1 MSQTT
6 HRVKTTAYTSS
17 SEQPKTPDKIDPRIF
32 LLTLGMFALGTDA
45 FVVAGVLPVI
55 SKEFSITEGLAG
67 QLVTVFALTYGIG
80 APLLAALTSRWPRN
94 RVLIGALGLFCLTNI
109 ASVLAPNFP
118 LLLLT
123 RVLAGC
129 FAATYAPL
137 AYTIGISLAPA
148 AKRGQALALV
158 VIGLTGATI
167 IGSPLGTW
175 VGEHFGWRLS
185 FGLVVGLAAIAFL
198 AILAC
203 GLPKAAPQPA
213 LSLKARLAPITQPR
227 TALIL
232 LPALIWNLGFN
243 ITYTYIAP
251 FLQHNLHI
259 IDISGLLVAIGV
271 GSVSGNLL
279 SGIVVDRFG
288 PNRPIIF
295 FLIALASIES
305 LLALTTSTFIGS
317 ILMLFIW
324 GMSSAL
330 LFTPQQQRLLRAA
343 PEHANVILA
352 LNNSTLYLGIAG
364 GAALGGLAL
373 RSVAVTQLNW
383 IGAGCILLSL
393 VPFLLSMRMKSQ
405 ARSTAVCDTAQMHE
419 VVLLPE

>member
-6 HRVKTTAYTSS
+6 QSIAPG
-17 SEQPKTPDKIDPRIF
+17 EQTHPDRINPRIF

-55 SKEFSITEGLAG
+55 SKELSIPEGLAG
-67 QLVTVFALTYGIG
+67 QLVTAFALTYGIG
-80 APLLAALTSRWPRN
+80 APLLAALTSRWSRN
-94 RVLIGALGLFCLTNI
+94 RVLIGSLGLLCLANI
-109 ASVLAPNFP
+109 ASALAPTFP
-118 LLLLT
+118 ILLLT
-123 RVLAGC
+123 RILAGC
-129 FAATYAPL
+129 FAATYAPM
-137 AYTIGISLAPA
+137 AYTIGISLAPPA
-148 AKRGQALALV
+148 RRGQALALV

-185 FGLVVGLAAIAFL
+185 FGLVVVLAGIAFL
-198 AILAC
+198 ALLAC

-213 LSLKARLAPITQPR
+213 VSLKARLAPITQPR
-227 TALIL
+227 LVLIL
-232 LPALIWNLGFN
+232 LPALVWNVGFY

-251 FLQHNLHI
+251 FLQQNMHI
-259 IDISGLLVAIGV
+259 SDISGLLVAIGV
-271 GSVSGNLL
+271 GSVTGNLL

-288 PNRPIIF
+288 PIRPIVVL
-295 FLIALASIES
+295 LIVVAAIEALLS
-305 LLALTTSTFIGS
+305 LTTTTLVGS

-324 GMSSAL
+324 GVSAAM
-330 LFTPQQQRLLRAA
+330 LFIPQQQRLLRAA

-373 RSVAVTQLNW
+373 RSVTVTQLNW
-383 IGAGCILLSL
+383 IGAVCILLSL
-393 VPFLLSMRMKSQ
+393 LPFILSLRLK
-405 ARSTAVCDTAQMHE
+405 AAPTETEE
-419 VVLLPE
+419 VRESSKTKEPMLLPE

>member
-6 HRVKTTAYTSS
+6 STASTIADNPVGG
-17 SEQPKTPDKIDPRIF
+17 QPVRSDKIDPRIF

-55 SKEFSITEGLAG
+55 SKELSVPEGLAG
-67 QLVTVFALTYGIG
+67 QLVAAFALTYGIG
-80 APLLAALTSRWPRN
+80 APILAALTSRWSRN
-94 RVLIGALGLFCLTNI
+94 RVLIGSIGLFCLANV
-109 ASVLAPNFP
+109 ASTLAPTFP

-123 RVLAGC
+123 RILAGC

-137 AYTIGISLAPA
+137 AYTIGISLAPP

-158 VIGLTGATI
+158 VTGLTGATI

-175 VGEHFGWRLS
+175 VGEQFGWRLS
-185 FGLVVGLAAIAFL
+185 FGLVVGLAAIAFIAL
-198 AILAC
+198 LAC

-227 TALIL
+227 LVLIL
-232 LPALIWNLGFN
+232 LPALVWNLGFYT
-243 ITYTYIAP
+243 TYTYIAP
-251 FLQHNLHI
+251 FLQHNLRI
-259 IDISGLLVAIGV
+259 SDISGLLVAIGV

-279 SGIVVDRFG
+279 SGILVDRFG
-288 PNRPIIF
+288 PNRPIII
-295 FLIALASIES
+295 FLVILSIIEALLS
-305 LLALTTSTFIGS
+305 LTTSTFIGS
-317 ILMLFIW
+317 LFMLFIW
-324 GMSSAL
+324 GMAAAQ

-364 GAALGGLAL
+364 GAVLGGLAL

-383 IGAGCILLSL
+383 IGSACVLLSL
-393 VPFLLSMRMKSQ
+393 VPFILSLRLKPRESATELENQ
-405 ARSTAVCDTAQMHE
+405 AEAHDMMLV
-419 VVLLPE
+419 PE